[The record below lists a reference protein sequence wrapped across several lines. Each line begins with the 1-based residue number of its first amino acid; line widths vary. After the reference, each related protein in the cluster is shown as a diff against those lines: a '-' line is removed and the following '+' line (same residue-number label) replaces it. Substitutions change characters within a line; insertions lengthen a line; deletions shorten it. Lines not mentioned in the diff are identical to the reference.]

1 MDQLLS
7 DESLQRLED
16 RNGPEWRAL
25 VELQAA
31 VGRRT
36 AEVCELA
43 WGCLDYD
50 ERTDEDGTVKS
61 SPVLVHDMP
70 KVGIVGC
77 RLPVTEADA
86 ALIRSQQ
93 HRAARRYPTT
103 PTERLALFPA
113 PSRNPHG
120 DKAVKPDRFAN
131 VMRVWVQALPR
142 LDSPEHDADGGAI
155 PFPRDRIRPYAFR
168 HSFAQRHADAGTR
181 VDVLKELMGHTAITS
196 TQGYY
201 RVTARR
207 RRAAVDALAALQIDH
222 RGRQVRP
229 AVETLL
235 ESEVLRDQVGEVAV
249 AFGHCTE
256 PSNVR
261 AHGRACP
268 FRFQCL
274 GCSHFR
280 TDPSYQPDLRNYLLA
295 LLKDR
300 ERLATAVPGLEE
312 WARNDALPSEEEIE
326 AVRRLMQRNDE
337 LVASLAPEERAT
349 VEEALR
355 VMRTCRA
362 QVHTAVPV
370 QLLGTNRQPA
380 PTVFPEVRSAMRR
393 SGRG

>member
-1 MDQLLS
+1 
-7 DESLQRLED
+7 
-16 RNGPEWRAL
+16 
-25 VELQAA
+25 
-31 VGRRT
+31 
-36 AEVCELA
+36 VCELV
-43 WGCLDYD
+43 WGCLHYD
-50 ERTDEDGTVKS
+50 ERTDEDGIVRS

-93 HRAARRYPTT
+93 HRAALRYPTT
-103 PTERLALFPA
+103 SPDRLALFPA
-113 PSRNPHG
+113 PSRNPDG

-131 VMRVWVQALPR
+131 VLRVWVQALPR
-142 LDSPEHDADGGAI
+142 LDSPEHDSDGRAI

-181 VDVLKELMGHTAITS
+181 VDVLKELMEHTAITS

-207 RRAAVDALAALQIDH
+207 RRAAVDAPAALQIDH

-235 ESEVLRDQVGEVAV
+235 DSEALRDQVGEVAV

-300 ERLATAVPGLEE
+300 ERLASAVPGLEE
-312 WARNDALPSEEEIE
+312 WARTDALPSEEEIE

-337 LVASLAPEERAT
+337 LVAGLAPEERAT
-349 VEEALR
+349 VDEALR
-355 VMRTCRA
+355 VMRTSRA
-362 QVHTAVPV
+362 QMQTAVPV

-380 PTVFPEVRSAMRR
+380 PTVFPKVRSAMQG
-393 SGRG
+393 SARG